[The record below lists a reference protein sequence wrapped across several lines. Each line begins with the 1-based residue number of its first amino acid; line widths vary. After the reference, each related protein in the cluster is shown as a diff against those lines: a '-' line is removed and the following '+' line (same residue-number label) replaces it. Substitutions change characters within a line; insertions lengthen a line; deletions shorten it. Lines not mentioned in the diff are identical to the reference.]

1 MKPAAFEYHR
11 PGTVAEA
18 LAVLAEVGHDG
29 KVLAGGQSLVP
40 LLNMRL
46 AAPAHLVDVNWLAEL
61 DEVACDPGGVR
72 VGAIARHAR
81 VEHDPGAAEAVP
93 LLRQAIGDIAHT
105 TVRNRGTV
113 VGSLVHADP
122 AAELPAVLVL
132 LGGGVELASAGNGSR
147 RVAAADFFVGPLE
160 SALRPGELATAAVF
174 PRPPA
179 GSGSA
184 WLELARRHGDYAVC
198 GAGVLVRLD
207 QGLRVASARAA
218 LLSVGPVPVAVDLT
232 DRPAP
237 PGRRRLGRR
246 RAPGP
251 PPRRPGRHPAATYRR
266 HWPGCPPAGRQ
277 PAASAAD
284 QLGSEGVRVS
294 EPLHETAWWS
304 TGCRT
309 PFPCRPGG
317 CRRTARH
324 DRLTGTRRLR
334 ASAGPHG
341 PGRRA
346 ALVSLLFAVGVDG
359 AEITTVEGCRS
370 AGGGLGPVQQAFQ
383 DCHGLQCG
391 FCTPGFVTT
400 ITAYLRE
407 HPDPTE
413 EQARQAIGGNLC
425 RCTGYQNIVASVLRA
440 ASGSTLKAE
449 GVGSPGGARWSRTGG
464 AATRTMGEPIARRED
479 RGWSQ
484 GRGATWTTWAA
495 GRWRRRSCAA
505 RTPPPGCWTST

>member
-93 LLRQAIGDIAHT
+93 LLGQAIGDIAHT

-218 LLSVGPVPVAVDLT
+218 LISVGPVPVPVDLT
-232 DRPAP
+232 DALGGQPHDAADWAAA
-237 PGRRRLGRR
+237 GRL
-246 RAPGP
+246 
-251 PPRRPGRHPAATYRR
+251 AAAAVDPDDDIHATAAYRR
-266 HWPGCPPAGRQ
+266 HLAGVLTARAARSA
-277 PAASAAD
+277 AASAAD
-284 QLGSEGVRVS
+284 RLGSEG
-294 EPLHETAWWS
+294 
-304 TGCRT
+304 
-309 PFPCRPGG
+309 
-317 CRRTARH
+317 
-324 DRLTGTRRLR
+324 
-334 ASAGPHG
+334 
-341 PGRRA
+341 
-346 ALVSLLFAVGVDG
+346 
-359 AEITTVEGCRS
+359 
-370 AGGGLGPVQQAFQ
+370 
-383 DCHGLQCG
+383 
-391 FCTPGFVTT
+391 
-400 ITAYLRE
+400 
-407 HPDPTE
+407 
-413 EQARQAIGGNLC
+413 
-425 RCTGYQNIVASVLRA
+425 
-440 ASGSTLKAE
+440 SG
-449 GVGSPGGARWSRTGG
+449 
-464 AATRTMGEPIARRED
+464 
-479 RGWSQ
+479 
-484 GRGATWTTWAA
+484 
-495 GRWRRRSCAA
+495 
-505 RTPPPGCWTST
+505 

>member
-132 LGGGVELASAGNGSR
+132 LGGSVELASAGNGSR

-218 LLSVGPVPVAVDLT
+218 LISVGPVPVPVDLT
-232 DRPAP
+232 DALGGQPHDAADWAAA
-237 PGRRRLGRR
+237 GRL
-246 RAPGP
+246 
-251 PPRRPGRHPAATYRR
+251 AAAAVDPDDDIHATAAYRR
-266 HWPGCPPAGRQ
+266 HLAGVLTARAAQ
-277 PAASAAD
+277 SAAASAAD
-284 QLGSEGVRVS
+284 RLGSEG
-294 EPLHETAWWS
+294 
-304 TGCRT
+304 
-309 PFPCRPGG
+309 
-317 CRRTARH
+317 
-324 DRLTGTRRLR
+324 
-334 ASAGPHG
+334 
-341 PGRRA
+341 
-346 ALVSLLFAVGVDG
+346 
-359 AEITTVEGCRS
+359 
-370 AGGGLGPVQQAFQ
+370 
-383 DCHGLQCG
+383 
-391 FCTPGFVTT
+391 
-400 ITAYLRE
+400 
-407 HPDPTE
+407 
-413 EQARQAIGGNLC
+413 
-425 RCTGYQNIVASVLRA
+425 
-440 ASGSTLKAE
+440 
-449 GVGSPGGARWSRTGG
+449 SR
-464 AATRTMGEPIARRED
+464 
-479 RGWSQ
+479 
-484 GRGATWTTWAA
+484 
-495 GRWRRRSCAA
+495 
-505 RTPPPGCWTST
+505 